1 MSITPLLGWRDYL
14 FTHPDRVR
22 GDSDYYLSRA
32 QELRETIAVV
42 LAGGLSEGAEQAL
55 TDLAEEDSVDFC
67 IMMDLASGVQIPGV
81 ERLKSEDES
90 HLHQFLHEEPWRSLE
105 VDIEIAVCMAM
116 LRTYGENE
124 EDTIW
129 YESDPHLLKS
139 MSQAFQGVNREQLGR
154 FVAEINAL
162 GARRH
167 VEFDAEL
174 KALAMVGAESAA
186 RRLGVKMPVLF
197 N

>member
-32 QELRETIAVV
+32 KELRETIVAV
-42 LAGGLSEGAEQAL
+42 LAGGLSEGAERAL

-67 IMMDLASGVQIPGV
+67 IMMDLANNVQIPGV
-81 ERLKSEDES
+81 DRLESEDEL
-90 HLHQFLHEEPWRSLE
+90 HLRQFLHDEPWRSLE
-105 VDIEIAVCMAM
+105 VDIEIAVCLAM
-116 LRTYGENE
+116 LRAYGESDE
-124 EDTIW
+124 ETIW

-162 GARRH
+162 GAQRH

-174 KALAMVGAESAA
+174 KALAVVSAESAA
-186 RRLGVKMPVLF
+186 HRLGVKMPVLF